1 MGLSCEDQ
9 YKDRSDP
16 GYAECKR
23 KAGQVQSVDGKEVFI
38 ETEPVKKSTF
48 DQTLG
53 QIFETKEVKKKGGE
67 FEVDVDFDSN
77 KFRENV
83 DTSGNIFSD
92 VFSIVKEGFN
102 AFSVESGYSQD
113 SVETV
118 TEASGIF
125 KQDREEGFKTL
136 QGLTEGIPGFEVK
149 KEKGKGIFLSYTN
162 DKGETVNS
170 DELYFGTQATEG
182 IEDSSKIIS
191 DQKNIIKNFF
201 DKNLEGVDL
210 TEFKKIQKKKATEQ
224 IKAEADFM
232 DSELVENINKKYQS
246 DNLFTEKEGKAI
258 YSMGVKIG
266 NEPNYMPYEKEIEEE
281 IKKINNYIAQNNITS
296 KENTPEKIRK
306 DAENRVRNNLAL
318 KDINEEKALF
328 YADTINKNIEDQI
341 KNTVGSI
348 AVKAVTKDEII
359 KNESEK
365 QVLIKDQKL
374 NREALE
380 YQSGVLNG
388 TIEADPVLEARY
400 ETTLKLLGINSEA
413 EGFVSGMSFDN
424 FLKAGS
430 PKNLEEVTLKNGVQT
445 TRSVLK
451 NQKLLFDQYKAR
463 DTNYNE
469 LVKVGD
475 DLVDTVGDADFVNNL
490 SVKNYNEAQA
500 NLRMIGSG
508 FSSMFKDVGYLSAKL
523 LNAGSQYTP
532 TEGSIGMFE
541 TNNVD
546 RFLDAMS
553 VNYDKEASLLTERYL
568 NPVQFKNAFKD
579 PLTFGKFMM
588 QEISTQIPI
597 YLTMAATGNVAP
609 IVIGMSSSGSKLSD
623 MKADIAMGEA
633 NYSSTDMAFKSLLY
647 GVVEA
652 SLGTAPSVGIINK
665 NKSRFLKGLKNR
677 SSSDLLSQGTKSYV
691 KENFADAF
699 IWEPLTEYATESLT
713 TGFQNLIDGK
723 PFTENMDH
731 AGFSGFSMSLLM
743 SGSSMAVSTY
753 QSRFSSFDQ
762 RNSIRKK
769 QQELS
774 SLGQQYKK
782 SSLKD
787 PNSEQTKLLK
797 QEIDKANVSLNSA
810 IEQSNEVVNNNLR
823 AGHAEGV
830 NQILATQTQM
840 QTDAQTILNSTTL
853 TDTEKQ
859 FKIDALQNQYKLF
872 ESIKQSSLNKQN
884 MMKYRPEFKLM
895 QANDSD
901 RYNNLLL
908 EAEKSIESDKV
919 TPEAIKRVAYEMYLK
934 EEIVSNNDQASKIKD
949 FKLVQHNS
957 VDDAIVAIEESNL
970 SDDDKSMA
978 INNVR
983 KGADGWADAN
993 GIANVVIDNQV
1004 ENQRKHV
1011 ATHEIGHLAFWQIF
1025 KDNEAAFTPIANQLL
1040 SSVKDVNPK
1049 LYNEFVNDVERDG
1062 DGKLKSQEVIMRFL
1076 EFAADGKMDPKK
1088 NALQGFFGTILQK
1101 AFSKEYNFDF
1111 KGESDITSFVT
1122 ELGKKI
1128 KDGTLSKADIQ
1139 AASKNASIVVGQG
1152 PVDTK
1157 TGDVVFSAAQVNDL
1171 AADAKQSGNL
1181 ESKDLKNQYE
1191 LIALN
1196 ALGYQPGKGTVTRED
1211 AVSFVNQYLPGIIRR
1226 YNPDKNFSTFVDSNI
1241 RPKKQK
1247 FYQQEIGDAAQT
1259 TSIDSPQAQQ
1269 VADTTTETDT
1279 APDTKPIIDVMNFAK
1294 KADPSIDVKKFEQ
1307 DFTDGVNKLAQEKG
1321 IDITSPNLTSKQLQA
1336 ITPYDVL
1343 AKAIGIPANKLSNAA
1358 DNLSK
1363 SESLKAQRILLAAK
1377 PFIKNVVLGQA
1388 NKQVQ
1393 TVASKKK
1400 GGKPVKVGGESLG
1413 LGRNILN
1420 KFFNLPKRV
1429 GNNLVR
1435 TPKKFDNKVY
1445 DAAIGVKDGKVDPNY
1460 VPRASESQII
1470 KGLLKG
1476 VAEQMA
1482 NRGARNILDTEIQ
1495 TNEILLAKANLERGK
1510 SKLMF
1515 SLGNEN
1521 TTLGQAER
1529 LITNKDTRFNYISNI
1544 SEFIDTVAAN
1554 NKVDEAFD
1562 KVYSKYNIPI
1572 KAKDALIQ
1580 AWNNINI
1587 QARLKEVEMDLG
1599 NPLKINQQK
1608 YLYESFD
1615 ESQSQVI
1622 RDVLGISKDGLNYSD
1637 INQMEGMNNTLMEVV
1652 NSYRE
1657 NGKSEAEIYKTMY
1670 TMASTFT
1677 GSSKIGNGT
1686 LAWNKQKNGD
1696 WKLIKN
1702 KKAKGDQRYD
1712 LYTNAGEMMKVLG
1725 LKKPKG
1731 FKPETKVG
1739 QTKDQYINDLR
1750 KNDSNLSD
1758 KILNKSADYAKKNKD
1773 AFFDLLDWYKSLPIK
1788 QKAMHKNGM
1797 GMILASSYRG
1807 TKTLIR
1813 ESAPV
1818 NSIAETDFSEGYGQY
1833 RYEHNPPASVMAI
1846 YSGEYLT
1853 DNKTKKQLQTEFDNF
1868 GVTII
1873 PLSMDAILDENYQS
1887 TIPLGAYGRFGRYY
1901 NPKNF
1906 GKFPFVTKLYYKKDG
1921 KWDTRTYGDLAPAAF
1936 ALREAEQSKEKVLEN
1951 GKQAVKNNTV
1961 AMSVAP
1967 DPDVLNTD
1975 INQMIQD
1982 TKGIDAVK
1990 RFSDIVAKRRGA
2002 KVRNFKLISSG
2013 AQDFQG
2019 LMYDL
2024 YGRGKKGEQQQKW
2037 VQDNLIKPYQKGI
2050 ADIDKYRQALKN
2062 DYATLLKQNPE
2073 VAKKLGKIIP
2083 GTEFTFDQ
2091 ALRVNLWTRAGFE
2104 IPGLSKRDIKI
2115 LDDTVIKDPL
2125 LSLFNDSTLLISK
2138 RDKWVEPSAYWDSE
2152 SLISDLN
2159 NLTNKVGRKQYLAEF
2174 IQNADVI
2181 FSKEN
2186 LNKMEVALGTN
2197 WREAMEDS
2205 LYRMKNGTNRPSGT
2219 NKLTNQFNNWVNN
2232 SIGAI
2237 MFFNRKSALL
2247 QTISSVNFLN
2257 WSDNNPFKAALAFGN
2272 QPQYWSDFATL
2283 WNSPKLKQ
2291 RRSGLRKDVNEA
2303 ELANAAKG
2311 ALNKPQAILSYL
2323 LKIGFTPTQL
2333 ADSFAIA
2340 SGGAT
2345 FYRNR
2350 LNTYKKQGMSE
2361 TEAADKAFEDFSATS
2376 DVSQQSADPMLI
2388 SQQQASTLGRLLLA
2402 FQNTPAQ
2409 VTRIFNK
2416 SARDFINGRGDQ
2428 KTNVSKMLYYGAVQG
2443 MIFAT
2448 LQNALFATIPGFD
2461 DEDDEEKRK
2470 QTLDKKE
2477 ERILNSM
2484 VDTMLRGSGIYG
2496 AIVATMKNTIMTY
2509 FKEEKKDA
2517 FGKDH
2522 RNTLL
2527 EALNLSPPVG
2537 SKLRKINNA
2546 IKAKDYNKEV
2556 IKEQGWDVTLK
2567 GKVNLSPSYQVVAS
2581 LAEAITN
2588 LPLERAVVEI
2598 DAIVETLD
2606 ARNTTFQRIALALGY
2621 RTWDVG
2627 TKNEE
2632 RDLVKIESKQAKEAA
2647 RKQKVIDDRAERKRL
2662 KELEKYKGKTKEEI
2676 KQMKRRDSIVD
2687 TNKSDQ
2693 VKSLINLG
2701 LTKKQIKE
2709 LKYEDDRVNKIIE
2722 LTNK

>member
-1 MGLSCEDQ
+1 MTCEDQ

-38 ETEPVKKSTF
+38 ETEPVKESTF

-67 FEVDVDFDSN
+67 LEVDVDFDFN
-77 KFRENV
+77 MKNV
-83 DTSGNIFSD
+83 DTSGGFLSD
-92 VFSIVKEGFN
+92 VFNFAKESFN
-102 AFSVESGYSQD
+102 AFSFESGYSQD

-182 IEDSSKIIS
+182 VEDSSKVIS

-210 TEFKKIQKKKATEQ
+210 TEFKKIQKKKAIEQ

-232 DSELVENINKKYQS
+232 DSEIVKNINKKYQS

-318 KDINEEKALF
+318 KEVNEEKALF
-328 YADTINKNIEDQI
+328 YADTINNSVEDQI
-341 KNTVGSI
+341 KNTVGSQ
-348 AVKAVTKDEII
+348 AVKAVTKDEIV

-430 PKNLEEVTLKNGVQT
+430 PKDLEEVTLKNGVKT

-451 NQKLLFDQYKAR
+451 NQKLLFDQFKAR
-463 DTNYNE
+463 DTNYNK
-469 LVKVGD
+469 LVKIGN
-475 DLVDTVGDADFVNNL
+475 DLVDTVSDADFVNNL
-490 SVKNYNEAQA
+490 SVKNYNEVQA

-523 LNAGSQYTP
+523 LNAGSQYTL

-553 VNYDKEASLLTERYL
+553 VKYDKEASLLTERYL

-633 NYSSTDMAFKSLLY
+633 NYSSADMFFKPLLY
-647 GVVEA
+647 GTAEGV
-652 SLGTAPSVGIINK
+652 LGTVPSVGIINK
-665 NKSRFLKGLKNR
+665 NKNRFLKGLKNR

-691 KENFADAF
+691 KENFANAF

-840 QTDAQTILNSTTL
+840 QTDAQTILSSTTL

-859 FKIDALQNQYKLF
+859 LKIDALQNQYKLF

-949 FKLVQHNS
+949 FKLVQHNTI
-957 VDDAIVAIEESNL
+957 DDAIVAIEESSL

-993 GIANVVIDNQV
+993 GTANVVIDNQV

-1049 LYNEFVNDVERDG
+1049 LYNEFVNDVERDS

-1101 AFSKEYNFDF
+1101 AFFKEYNFDF

-1152 PVDTK
+1152 PVDVK

-1181 ESKDLKNQYE
+1181 ENKDLKNQYE

-1269 VADTTTETDT
+1269 VADTTTETEIQAENVKQINPDSVLPNNQETDT
-1279 APDTKPIIDVMNFAK
+1279 FLQDTKNALSKLTTQELTNLRYSTSQSVAQNAFAK
-1294 KADPSIDVKKFEQ
+1294 VF
-1307 DFTDGVNKLAQEKG
+1307 
-1321 IDITSPNLTSKQLQA
+1321 
-1336 ITPYDVL
+1336 
-1343 AKAIGIPANKLSNAA
+1343 GIPASRIFNKK
-1358 DNLSK
+1358 DNLRKGEAKEIQRFILKNAPKLMRLLPEGNAPVRVVTSK
-1363 SESLKAQRILLAAK
+1363 S
-1377 PFIKNVVLGQA
+1377 G
-1388 NKQVQ
+1388 
-1393 TVASKKK
+1393 SKKIK
-1400 GGKPVKVGGESLG
+1400 RGGESVALP
-1413 LGRNILN
+1413 RKIQ
-1420 KFFNLPKRV
+1420 NLFYNQSK
-1429 GNNLVR
+1429 
-1435 TPKKFDNKVY
+1435 TPEGKPIKVDSESGKQSLQYKKNTTITQTQFLE
-1445 DAAIGVKDGKVDPNY
+1445 AFGIKDGKIDPDF
-1460 VPRASESQII
+1460 VPRSGEAQAI
-1470 KGLLKG
+1470 KGLMEI
-1476 VAEQMA
+1476 V
-1482 NRGARNILDTEIQ
+1482 ARNV
-1495 TNEILLAKANLERGK
+1495 TNLAARQELEVRKDITDAKRAEFVNKIGEGK
-1510 SKLMF
+1510 SRLMF
-1515 SLGNEN
+1515 SIAPIQEVSKQFRDDLLDFQLASEIDLGNEFRKSGFELKSVDYVKSDGTIGRETRFIKDN
-1521 TTLGQAER
+1521 SVAGKKFKKARATWIKSIASELHPSILEASLIAGGPRSMFGTLEDVYKALGVKTKAEAIK
-1529 LITNKDTRFNYISNI
+1529 LFNKDAPLSPKNTIYSRGKNAKMTPAEFKAFTKTDAFKENEALKLPYLEHFATVMQNSILNDTSGEITAMWAGFMKASDSMSSGIIRRNAPIKFFSNIAAKEGNLFVEEHSMPSNNVAKYLFYSALQGKVNTNFGFIKDNYFQGQLRKLDDKKMKGTYFNYIAKMPSAFYSMNNLTTWARYNNPDVNNNNGGIDFDTYQMIGTDITVTQEMSKYKELAQQGQSVVLSNI
-1544 SEFIDTVAAN
+1544 
-1554 NKVDEAFD
+1554 
-1562 KVYSKYNIPI
+1562 
-1572 KAKDALIQ
+1572 
-1580 AWNNINI
+1580 
-1587 QARLKEVEMDLG
+1587 
-1599 NPLKINQQK
+1599 
-1608 YLYESFD
+1608 
-1615 ESQSQVI
+1615 
-1622 RDVLGISKDGLNYSD
+1622 
-1637 INQMEGMNNTLMEVV
+1637 
-1652 NSYRE
+1652 
-1657 NGKSEAEIYKTMY
+1657 
-1670 TMASTFT
+1670 
-1677 GSSKIGNGT
+1677 
-1686 LAWNKQKNGD
+1686 
-1696 WKLIKN
+1696 
-1702 KKAKGDQRYD
+1702 
-1712 LYTNAGEMMKVLG
+1712 
-1725 LKKPKG
+1725 
-1731 FKPETKVG
+1731 
-1739 QTKDQYINDLR
+1739 
-1750 KNDSNLSD
+1750 
-1758 KILNKSADYAKKNKD
+1758 
-1773 AFFDLLDWYKSLPIK
+1773 
-1788 QKAMHKNGM
+1788 
-1797 GMILASSYRG
+1797 
-1807 TKTLIR
+1807 
-1813 ESAPV
+1813 
-1818 NSIAETDFSEGYGQY
+1818 
-1833 RYEHNPPASVMAI
+1833 
-1846 YSGEYLT
+1846 
-1853 DNKTKKQLQTEFDNF
+1853 
-1868 GVTII
+1868 
-1873 PLSMDAILDENYQS
+1873 
-1887 TIPLGAYGRFGRYY
+1887 
-1901 NPKNF
+1901 
-1906 GKFPFVTKLYYKKDG
+1906 KKDN
-1921 KWDTRTYGDLAPAAF
+1921 
-1936 ALREAEQSKEKVLEN
+1936 VLEN
-1951 GKQAVKNNTV
+1951 GKQAVENNTV

-1967 DPDVLNTD
+1967 DPDVLDTD

-2115 LDDTVIKDPL
+2115 LDNTVIKDPL

-2174 IQNADVI
+2174 IQNADII

-2272 QPQYWSDFATL
+2272 QPQYWADFATL

-2350 LNTYKKQGMSE
+2350 LNTYKKQGFSE

-2416 SARDFINGRGDQ
+2416 ASRDFINGRGDQ
-2428 KTNVSKMLYYGAVQG
+2428 KTNVSKMIYYGAIQG

-2461 DEDDEEKRK
+2461 DEEDEEKRK

-2632 RDLVKIESKQAKEAA
+2632 RDLVKIESKEAKEKA

-2662 KELEKYKGKTKEEI
+2662 KEIEKYKGKTKEEI
-2676 KQMKRRDSIVD
+2676 KQIKRRDSIVD

-2701 LTKKQIKE
+2701 LTKKEIKE

>member
-38 ETEPVKKSTF
+38 ETEPIKKSTY
-48 DQTLG
+48 DQV
-53 QIFETKEVKKKGGE
+53 FSEVFKTKEVKTKGGE
-67 FEVDVDFDSN
+67 FEVDVDFDFK

-83 DTSGNIFSD
+83 DTSGGILSD
-92 VFSIVKEGFN
+92 VFNIAKEGFN
-102 AFSVESGYSQD
+102 SFSVEAGYSQD
-113 SVETV
+113 GVETV

-149 KEKGKGIFLSYTN
+149 KEKGKGVFLSYTN

-170 DELYFGTQATEG
+170 DQLYFGTQATEG
-182 IEDSSKIIS
+182 IEDSSKVIS

-201 DKNLEGVDL
+201 DKNLKDVDL
-210 TEFKKIQKKKATEQ
+210 TEFKKIQKKKAIEQ

-318 KDINEEKALF
+318 KEVNEEKALF
-328 YADTINKNIEDQI
+328 YADTINNSIEDQI

-348 AVKAVTKDEII
+348 AVKAVTKDKIV

-400 ETTLKLLGINSEA
+400 ETTLKLLGISSEA
-413 EGFVSGMSFDN
+413 EGFVSGMSFDK

-451 NQKLLFDQYKAR
+451 NQKLLFDQFKAR
-463 DTNYNE
+463 ETNYNE
-469 LVKVGD
+469 LIKVGD
-475 DLVDTVGDADFVNNL
+475 DLVDTVDDADFVNNL

-508 FSSMFKDVGYLSAKL
+508 FTSMFKDIGYLSAKL

-568 NPVQFKNAFKD
+568 NPVQYKNAFKD

-609 IVIGMSSSGSKLSD
+609 IVIGMSSAGSKLSD

-633 NYSSTDMAFKSLLY
+633 NYSSTDMAFKSFLY

-652 SLGTAPSVGIINK
+652 GLGTVPSVGIIGK
-665 NKSRFLKGLKNR
+665 NKSRFLKGLKNKNA
-677 SSSDLLSQGTKSYV
+677 SGLLSQGTKSYV

-723 PFTENMDH
+723 PFTENIDH

-774 SLGQQYKK
+774 SLGEQYKRASMK
-782 SSLKD
+782 S
-787 PNSEQTKLLK
+787 PNSRQTKLLEE
-797 QEIDKANVSLNSA
+797 EINKANSSLNSA

-840 QTDAQTILNSTTL
+840 QTDAQTILSSTTL

-859 FKIDALQNQYKLF
+859 LKIDALQNQYKLF
-872 ESIKQSSLNKQN
+872 ESIKQSSLSKQN

-934 EEIVSNNDQASKIKD
+934 EEIVSNNNQASKIKD
-949 FKLVQHNS
+949 FKLVQHNTI
-957 VDDAIVAIEESNL
+957 DDAIVAIEESSL

-983 KGADGWADAN
+983 RGADGWADAN

-1025 KDNEAAFTPIANQLL
+1025 KDNEAAFKPIANQLL

-1049 LYNEFVNDVERDG
+1049 LYNEFVNDVERDENG
-1062 DGKLKSQEVIMRFL
+1062 YLKSQEVIMRFL

-1101 AFSKEYNFDF
+1101 SFSKEYNFDF

-1139 AASKNASIVVGQG
+1139 AASKNVSIVLGQG

-1157 TGDVVFSAAQVNDL
+1157 TGDIVFSTAQVNDL
-1171 AADAKQSGNL
+1171 AADAKKSGNL

-1269 VADTTTETDT
+1269 VADTTTETET
-1279 APDTKPIIDVMNFAK
+1279 KIDTKPIIDVMNFAK
-1294 KADPSIDVKKFEQ
+1294 KADSSIDVKQFEK

-1343 AKAIGIPANKLSNAA
+1343 AKAIGIPANKLSNPK

-1363 SESLKAQRILLAAK
+1363 SESLKAQRILLMAK

-1400 GGKPVKVGGESLG
+1400 GGKPVKLGGESLG
-1413 LGRNILN
+1413 LGRNIL
-1420 KFFNLPKRV
+1420 KTFFNPPKRV
-1429 GNNLVR
+1429 GNNQVR
-1435 TPKKFDNKVY
+1435 TPKKFENSIY
-1445 DAAIGVKDGKVDPNY
+1445 EAAIGVKDGKVDPNY

-1482 NRGARNILDTEIQ
+1482 NRGARNILDTKTQ
-1495 TNEILLAKANLERGK
+1495 TSNVVSAKANLERGK

-1515 SLGNEN
+1515 SIAPIQKVSKKFRDDLRDFQSASEIDLGNEFRKAGFELKSIDYVKSDGTIGRETRFIKDNSVAGKKFKKARSKWIKSIASELHPSILEASLIAGGPRSMFGTLEDVYKALGVKTKAEAIKLFNQKSPVSPKN
-1521 TTLGQAER
+1521 TIYSRGKNAKMTPSQFKAFTKTDAFKENEKLKLPYLKHFATVMQNSILNDTSGDITAMWAGFMKASDSMSSGIIRRNAPIKFFSNIAAREGNLFVEEHSMPSNNVAKYLFYSALQGKVDANFGFIKDNYFQGQLR
-1529 LITNKDTRFNYISNI
+1529 KLDDKKMKGTYFNYI
-1544 SEFIDTVAAN
+1544 
-1554 NKVDEAFD
+1554 
-1562 KVYSKYNIPI
+1562 
-1572 KAKDALIQ
+1572 AK
-1580 AWNNINI
+1580 
-1587 QARLKEVEMDLG
+1587 M
-1599 NPLKINQQK
+1599 
-1608 YLYESFD
+1608 
-1615 ESQSQVI
+1615 
-1622 RDVLGISKDGLNYSD
+1622 
-1637 INQMEGMNNTLMEVV
+1637 
-1652 NSYRE
+1652 
-1657 NGKSEAEIYKTMY
+1657 
-1670 TMASTFT
+1670 
-1677 GSSKIGNGT
+1677 
-1686 LAWNKQKNGD
+1686 
-1696 WKLIKN
+1696 
-1702 KKAKGDQRYD
+1702 
-1712 LYTNAGEMMKVLG
+1712 
-1725 LKKPKG
+1725 
-1731 FKPETKVG
+1731 
-1739 QTKDQYINDLR
+1739 
-1750 KNDSNLSD
+1750 
-1758 KILNKSADYAKKNKD
+1758 
-1773 AFFDLLDWYKSLPIK
+1773 
-1788 QKAMHKNGM
+1788 
-1797 GMILASSYRG
+1797 
-1807 TKTLIR
+1807 
-1813 ESAPV
+1813 
-1818 NSIAETDFSEGYGQY
+1818 
-1833 RYEHNPPASVMAI
+1833 
-1846 YSGEYLT
+1846 
-1853 DNKTKKQLQTEFDNF
+1853 
-1868 GVTII
+1868 
-1873 PLSMDAILDENYQS
+1873 
-1887 TIPLGAYGRFGRYY
+1887 
-1901 NPKNF
+1901 
-1906 GKFPFVTKLYYKKDG
+1906 
-1921 KWDTRTYGDLAPAAF
+1921 PAAF
-1936 ALREAEQSKEKVLEN
+1936 YSMNNLTTWARYNNPDVNNNNGGIDFDSYQMVGTDITVSQEMSKYKELAQQGQAVVLSNIKKDNVLEN
-1951 GKQAVKNNTV
+1951 GKQAIENNTV

-1967 DPDVLNTD
+1967 DPDVLDTD

-2024 YGRGKKGEQQQKW
+2024 YGKGRKGEQQQKW
-2037 VQDNLIKPYQKGI
+2037 VQDNLVKPYQKGI

-2073 VAKKLGKIIP
+2073 VAKKLSKIIP

-2257 WSDNNPFKAALAFGN
+2257 WSDNNPFKAALAFAN

-2361 TEAADKAFEDFSATS
+2361 TDAADKAFEDFSSTS

-2448 LQNALFATIPGFD
+2448 LQNALFAAIPGFD

-2496 AIVATMKNTIMTY
+2496 AIVATMKNTIMAY

-2567 GKVNLSPSYQVVAS
+2567 GKVNLSPSYQVIAS

-2606 ARNTTFQRIALALGY
+2606 SRNSTFQRIALALGY

-2632 RDLVKIESKQAKEAA
+2632 RDLVKIESKEAKEKA

-2701 LTKKQIKE
+2701 LTKKEIKE